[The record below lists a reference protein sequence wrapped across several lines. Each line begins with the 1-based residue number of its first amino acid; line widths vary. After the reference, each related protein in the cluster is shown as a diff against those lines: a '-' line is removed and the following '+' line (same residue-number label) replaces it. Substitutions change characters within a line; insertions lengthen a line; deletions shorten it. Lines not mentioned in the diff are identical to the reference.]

1 VFAGFGRVADRQRA
15 TEAREIA
22 RIRHEEAVRA
32 ARAEAAQALRDVHAS
47 RAGLGATRAASRA
60 AGEARELMRRRF
72 DEGLATAA
80 EFLQAEARAAGAR
93 SREVAAL
100 VDYNVALA
108 RLELVA
114 TGADDRRPQQEIR

>member
-1 VFAGFGRVADRQRA
+1 
-15 TEAREIA
+15 
-22 RIRHEEAVRA
+22 
-32 ARAEAAQALRDVHAS
+32 
-47 RAGLGATRAASRA
+47 
-60 AGEARELMRRRF
+60 MRRRF